1 MAKSNESVSKT
12 FAVVGGLCLVCSIL
26 VAGAAVS
33 LRPLQEAAKDRD
45 RQANILQVAGLPL
58 TDIRRVYHER
68 IEARLV
74 DLQTGEY
81 AAGDANS
88 YDMRRAAK
96 TPALSVPIAA
106 EADVAGLKQRARLM
120 PVYLARGSDGQL
132 ESIILPLYGQGLWST
147 MYGFLSLAPDGRT
160 IKGLTYYEHGET
172 PGLGGEIEN
181 PRWLALWQ
189 GKQLFDEQGKFVF
202 RIIKGH
208 AESGDRHQVDGLSGA
223 TLTGNGVQRSV
234 EFWMGPQGFGPYL
247 TRLQQG
253 GAQHG

>member
-1 MAKSNESVSKT
+1 MAIANDSVSKT

-26 VAGAAVS
+26 VAGAAVG

-45 RQANILQVAGLPL
+45 RQANILHVAGLPL
-58 TDIRRVYHER
+58 TDIRRVYHDR

-81 AAGDANS
+81 VQGDANT
-88 YDMRRAAK
+88 YDMRKAAK
-96 TPALSVPIAA
+96 APALSQTIPA
-106 EADVAGLKQRARLM
+106 EADVAGLKRRAKQM
-120 PVYLARGSDGQL
+120 PVYLARGADGAI
-132 ESIILPLYGQGLWST
+132 ESIILPMYGQGLWST
-147 MYGFLSLAPDGRT
+147 MYGFISLAPDGRT

-181 PRWLALWQ
+181 PRWQAMWV
-189 GKQLFDEQGKFVF
+189 GKQLFDEQGQFAF
-202 RIIKGH
+202 SIIKGH
-208 AESGDRHQVDGLSGA
+208 ADSGDRHHVDGLSGA
-223 TLTGNGVQRSV
+223 TLTSNGVQRSV